1 MPEKEQLISVIVS
14 ADTEDMPPAFCRA
27 QAVAYV
33 YSGQA
38 KHAKTLAMFSENEQL
53 VSVTDLTEI
62 NDMPPPDRCHTTTLC
77 TAHIHMPAAAA
88 LRCS

>member
-1 MPEKEQLISVIVS
+1 MQRM
-14 ADTEDMPPAFCRA
+14 AYCRA

-38 KHAKTLAMFSENEQL
+38 KHAKTSAVFSENEQL

-62 NDMPPPDRCHTTTLC
+62 KDMPPPERCHTTTLC
-77 TAHIHMPAAAA
+77 TAHMRMPAAAA
-88 LRCS
+88 LRSL